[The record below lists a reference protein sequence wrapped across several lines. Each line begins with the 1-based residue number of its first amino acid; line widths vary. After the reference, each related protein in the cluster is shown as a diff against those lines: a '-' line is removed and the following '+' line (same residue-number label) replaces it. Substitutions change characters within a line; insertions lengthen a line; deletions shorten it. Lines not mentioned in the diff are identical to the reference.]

1 MKKTFASGIFLVLL
15 SALLSLLPLASQAQ
29 CVLCKSQ
36 VESSRTE
43 KDGYDVTGLNKGI
56 VYLMTV
62 PYLLMGTVGYFWYR
76 NVQKKKA
83 AQQ

>member
-1 MKKTFASGIFLVLL
+1 MVGILL
-15 SALLSLLPLASQAQ
+15 SMVPLSVQAQ

-62 PYLLMGTVGYFWYR
+62 PYLLMGTVGYLWYR
-76 NVQKKKA
+76 NSKKNKINS
-83 AQQ
+83 

>member
-1 MKKTFASGIFLVLL
+1 MKKAFTSSVFLLLL
-15 SALLSLLPLASQAQ
+15 STLLSVLPLATQAQ

-36 VESSRTE
+36 VEASRTE

-76 NVQKKKA
+76 NVQKKKV